1 MKQTMGWWF
10 PDHEQHLIEW
20 MRNPKTAVEIN
31 GRRAYQGSKQLV
43 ALQHCRQ
50 TRVAV
55 DVGAHVGLWS
65 FNLAHAFQFVAAFEP
80 VAEHRDC
87 FALNVPR
94 DRAAVVLHS
103 CALGA
108 VEGSVKIA
116 VAPGSSGDSRV
127 AGDGDIPMKRLDSFK
142 LTDVDL
148 LKIDCEGYEENV
160 VDGAHETIMLCRPVI
175 VVEQKRD
182 MANRFG
188 LKPQG
193 AVSLLKRWGYK
204 VAEEISGDYIMVPA

>member
-1 MKQTMGWWF
+1 MGWWF

-31 GRRAYQGSKQLV
+31 GRRAYQGSKQLA
-43 ALQHCRQ
+43 ALRHCRW

-65 FNLAHAFQFVAAFEP
+65 FNLAHAFQRVKAFEP
-80 VAEHRDC
+80 VADHRDC
-87 FALNVPR
+87 FVLNVPT
-94 DRAAVVLHS
+94 DKAAVVLYE

-108 VEGSVKIA
+108 VEGAVKIS

-127 AGDGDIPMKRLDSFK
+127 AVEGEGDIPMKRLDSFK

-160 VDGAHETIMLCRPVI
+160 VDGAHETIMRCRPVI
-175 VVEQKRD
+175 IVEQKRK
-182 MANRFG
+182 MATRFG
-188 LKPQG
+188 LQPQG
-193 AVSLLKRWGYK
+193 AVSQLKRWGYT